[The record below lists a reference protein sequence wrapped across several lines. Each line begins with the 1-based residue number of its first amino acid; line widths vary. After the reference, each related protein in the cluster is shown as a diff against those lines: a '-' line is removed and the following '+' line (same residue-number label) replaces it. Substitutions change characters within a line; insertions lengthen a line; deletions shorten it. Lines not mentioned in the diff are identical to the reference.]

1 MSNKITITIDGR
13 KVETEERKMLLPI
26 INELGIQ
33 VPQLCNHPSL
43 TPSGACRLCVVEIT
57 KNDWN
62 GGSKIVTSCLYPAE
76 EGLIVSTRSE
86 EVLKTRRNLL
96 ELYLAQCPGS
106 ERVKAL
112 ARLEGIDTTLFT
124 TPADDDNKCVMCG
137 LCTRVCQ
144 DCGPAAI
151 TTMGRGFE
159 KEIGPNPDLMAENC
173 TGCRTCTYI
182 CPTDAIASSQ
192 ENGIYNIWN
201 REFEIPTCSVQPEL
215 CRGCGRCEEVCPY
228 SIPRVILYKT
238 GLSSA
243 QISQEAC
250 VGCGICPG
258 VCPTGAIKQKKT
270 EALPD
275 YEAQIFKK
283 DLQGK
288 DLVFVCPRSPLPDQD
303 NVIKVS
309 CIGSID
315 ISLLL
320 YCAAS
325 GANSVALICR
335 DKESCP
341 YYEGGSLGEKRLST
355 AQELLSYC
363 GLEKDQLALLKPS
376 FGLAGPLE
384 VWHEYTNT
392 MKKSTE
398 KLQAQYPVPARP
410 VIGMDLALD
419 IISWLKKQPGLEIS
433 LPLLVTSWF
442 DTNADPAAPVLY
454 LDRLPELHMLLS
466 LIIDEPEVLNIF
478 AAAAALLKD
487 KNITVRCLAS
497 EKDLESVTAKKI
509 ISFNPG
515 VPEHLPAG
523 SSLVTLNEIAGFPA
537 GKTSEKFSFTIT
549 PQKRK
554 ELISKHAE
562 SNEKSMIC
570 SSAEEYL
577 QYALLLCP
585 GSWIQS
591 LADKPQ
597 LLFSTYP
604 VDPEEQ
610 TVEQIQRRISNHPIL
625 PPINAPEFKFSFNGK
640 EYTAREGEVITTA
653 LYAAGITVFG
663 HHHRDGGAQGVYCV
677 NGQCSQCMV
686 IADGKP
692 VKGCMA
698 AVTPGMQVSSV
709 EGPPALTDA
718 ELPEKIY
725 VEREVVKT
733 DVLIIGGGPAGISA
747 AIELG
752 SVGVDVLIIDDKQE
766 LGGKLSLQTHNFFG
780 SVADCYAGYRG
791 VEIGHILAGDLKHL
805 PTIKRWLNSTVVG
818 VFSDGKF
825 GVSGNGNYK
834 LVEPKRVLFSTGARE
849 KSLAF
854 PGADLA
860 GVYGAGAF
868 QTLVNRDLVKCAE
881 RLFIIGGGNV
891 GLIGA
896 YHALQAG
903 IDVVGL
909 VEALPRCGGYKVH
922 EDKIKRLGVPV
933 YTSHTVLRIEGSEN
947 VERVVIAGITED
959 FKTIEGT
966 ERVFDVDTVLMAV
979 GLSPVNELLQ
989 KAREYGIEAY
999 AAGDAEEIAEAS
1011 AAIFSGKIV
1020 GRRIAQGMGI
1030 DLPVPSDW
1038 EAFGDTLKHH
1048 AAESKPFQP
1057 EDTSAAVYPLIR
1069 CMQEIPCNPC
1079 IEACPN
1085 NCITMA
1091 ESILSLPEYSKDC
1104 IGCGQCVLACPGLA
1118 ITLVINDYDPEQ
1130 EKALLVMPYE
1140 FVNDIIPLGKEVTT
1154 TDMEGNAIGKGKVIA
1169 YKDRESQNSRR
1180 LLLLEVPDEDKLKVA
1195 GFMIREIETGQ
1206 PLEISLSEEED
1217 PIICRCERVRKSEIA
1232 EAIRAGIRDMNQLKA
1247 AVRAGLGGCN
1257 GKTCNDLILRLYR
1270 EEGIPLSEITMPT
1283 HRPLVAEV
1291 HLGDF
1296 IAGNSSDHVKM
1307 EEKEEVDNVGQ

>member
-1 MSNKITITIDGR
+1 MSNKINITVDGR
-13 KVETEERKMLLPI
+13 KVKTDERKMLLPI
-26 INELGIQ
+26 INDLGIQ
-33 VPQLCNHPSL
+33 LPQLCNHPSL

-96 ELYLAQCPGS
+96 ELYLALCPGS
-106 ERVKAL
+106 EEVKAL
-112 ARLEGIDTTLFT
+112 ARKEGIDTTLFT
-124 TPADDDNKCVMCG
+124 TPAEEDNKCIMCG

-144 DCGPAAI
+144 DCGPGAI
-151 TTMGRGFE
+151 STLGRGFA
-159 KEIGPNPDLMAENC
+159 KEIGPNTDFTAENC

-182 CPTDAIASSQ
+182 CPTDAISSNQ
-192 ENGIYNIWN
+192 ENGVYKIWN
-201 REFEIPTCSVQPEL
+201 REFEVPTCSVDPEL

-238 GLSSA
+238 GLSTA
-243 QISQEAC
+243 QISQETC

-270 EALPD
+270 DPLTE
-275 YEAQIFKK
+275 YESYIFNM

-288 DLVFVCPRSPLPDQD
+288 DLVFACPRSPMPEQD
-303 NVIKVS
+303 NVIRVS

-315 ISLLL
+315 ISILL
-320 YCAAS
+320 YCVTA
-325 GANSVALICR
+325 GVNSVALICR
-335 DKESCP
+335 DKDSCP
-341 YYEGGSLGEKRLST
+341 YHDGGNLGEKRLTT
-355 AQELLSYC
+355 ARELLSYC
-363 GLEKDQLALLKPS
+363 GLETDQLTLLKPS
-376 FGLAGPLE
+376 FGLEGPVEAWQKYSSDMKNHSNKLNSIYQAGDNPD
-384 VWHEYTNT
+384 
-392 MKKSTE
+392 
-398 KLQAQYPVPARP
+398 A
-410 VIGMDLALD
+410 GMDLALD
-419 IISWLKKQPGLEIS
+419 IVSWLKEQPELDIS

-442 DTNADPAAPVLY
+442 DTSTDPSAPVLY
-454 LDRLPELHMLLS
+454 LDRLPELHMLMAL
-466 LIIDEPEVLNIF
+466 LIDDLEVLNVLSD
-478 AAAAALLKD
+478 AASLLND
-487 KNITVRCLAS
+487 KNIAVRCMAS
-497 EKDLESVTAKKI
+497 EKELKKVRGKKVI
-509 ISFNPG
+509 TFNPG
-515 VPEHLPAG
+515 IPADLPAENSLITLNELAG
-523 SSLVTLNEIAGFPA
+523 SSAGET
-537 GKTSEKFSFTIT
+537 KELFTFNIN

-554 ELISKHAE
+554 ELLSKHAA
-562 SNEKSMIC
+562 SVDGPIYC

-577 QYALLLCP
+577 QYALLLRP

-591 LADKPQ
+591 PAEKPQ
-597 LLFSTYP
+597 LLFSAYHA
-604 VDPEEQ
+604 EHEKMIKGA
-610 TVEQIQRRISNHPIL
+610 ELRITDHPIL
-625 PPINAPEFKFSFNGK
+625 PPIDAPEIKFTFNG
-640 EYTAREGEVITTA
+640 EVYTAREGEVITTA

-692 VKGCMA
+692 VKGCMV
-698 AVTPGMQVSSV
+698 AVTPGMQVNSA
-709 EGPPALTDA
+709 EGPP
-718 ELPEKIY
+718 ELPDVDLPETINAQP
-725 VEREVVKT
+725 EVVKT

-752 SVGVDVLIIDDKQE
+752 NVGLDVLIIDDKQE

-780 SVADCYAGYRG
+780 SVADCYAGLRG
-791 VEIGHILAGDLKHL
+791 VEIGHILAGDLGHL
-805 PTIKRWLNSTVVG
+805 PTINTWLNSTVVG

-825 GVSGNGNYK
+825 GVSGNGTYK

-909 VEALPRCGGYKVH
+909 VEALPQCGGYKVH
-922 EDKIKRLGVPV
+922 EDKIKRFGVPT
-933 YTSHTVLRIEGSEN
+933 YTSHTVLKIEGEEK
-947 VERVVIAGITED
+947 VERVIIAEIDEN
-959 FKTIEGT
+959 FKPVQGT
-966 ERVFDVDTVLMAV
+966 ERSFEVDTVLMAV
-979 GLSPVNELLQ
+979 GLSPVNELLV
-989 KAREYGIEAY
+989 KAREYGIETY

-1011 AAIFSGKIV
+1011 AAIFSGKII
-1020 GRRIAQGMGI
+1020 GRRMAQGMGI

-1048 AAESKPFQP
+1048 TAESVPFQA
-1057 EDTSAAVYPLIR
+1057 EDSSASVYPLIR

-1079 IEACPN
+1079 TEACPN
-1085 NCITMA
+1085 NCITMP

-1118 ITLVINDYDPEQ
+1118 ITLVVNDYDPDK

-1154 TDMEGNAIGKGKVIA
+1154 TDMEGKVVGKGKVIA
-1169 YKDRESQNSRR
+1169 YKDRTSQNSRK
-1180 LLLLEVPDEDKLKVA
+1180 LLLLEVPHEDKLKVA
-1195 GFMIREIETGQ
+1195 GFMIREIEPGK
-1206 PLEISLSEEED
+1206 PLEISADEED
-1217 PIICRCERVRKSEIA
+1217 PIICRCERVRKSEIVD
-1232 EAIRAGIRDMNQLKA
+1232 AIRAGVRDMNQLKA

-1257 GKTCNDLILRLYR
+1257 GKTCNDLILRIYR
-1270 EEGIPLSEITMPT
+1270 EEGIPMSEITLPT

-1296 IAGNSSDHVKM
+1296 IAGNGSGHAKG
-1307 EEKEEVDNVGQ
+1307 EQKEEADNVSQ